1 MSAQL
6 LKGKQV
12 SRALLKDL
20 HKRAANITNQR
31 GNAPHLAILSI
42 GGNASSK
49 IFLKRK
55 LDVCKD
61 AGVECTLEALPE
73 TIGENEVLRIIARLS
88 QDMAIDGIIL
98 DLPIP
103 EQLNARRIT
112 DAIAADKDVEGVS
125 TGNFGKLFWEK
136 SFRSIK
142 QTDIL
147 IPCTAIAAIQLL
159 LETGIDPKGKN
170 AVVVGRSNIVG
181 KPIAH
186 LLSCMDAT
194 VTVCHSKTQNLRA
207 HVENADILVSA
218 IGKARLIKG
227 DWIKEGAIVLDAGI
241 NNEGTTVCGDVDFEN
256 AEKKAAFITPVPG
269 GIGPLT
275 VTFLLHNTILSAE
288 ERTRRVLG

>member
-12 SRALLKDL
+12 SRTLLKEL
-20 HKRAANITNQR
+20 RERAADVMNRR
-31 GNAPHLAILSI
+31 GDAPHLAILSI
-42 GGNASSK
+42 GGDPSSK

-55 LDVCKD
+55 LDMCKD

-73 TIGENEVLRIIARLS
+73 TIGENEVLRIISRLS

-103 EQLNARRIT
+103 EQLNARRIA
-112 DAIAADKDVEGVS
+112 DAIVADKDVEGVS
-125 TGNFGKLFWEK
+125 TGNFGKLFLEK

-142 QTDIL
+142 QSSIL

-159 LETGIDPKGKN
+159 IETGTDPEGKN
-170 AVVVGRSNIVG
+170 AVIVGRSNIVG

-194 VTVCHSKTQNLRA
+194 VTVCHSKTKNLRA
-207 HVENADILVSA
+207 HIKNADILVSA
-218 IGKARLIKG
+218 IGKARFIKG
-227 DWIKEGAIVLDAGI
+227 AWIKKGAIILDAGMNI
-241 NNEGTTVCGDVDFEN
+241 EGTSVCGDVDFET

-275 VTFLLHNTILSAE
+275 VTFLLYNTILSAE